1 MISRPLAAKSR
12 GDESEVVE
20 WESSL
25 CLLYPDDVPRRFIG
39 DLVSNVPNCWT
50 LRVGEDGVSEEFL
63 LLACDGLWDVMD
75 ADDAVRVTR
84 SLLFEKKWSAKE
96 AAARLAQL
104 AIHLRS
110 SDNVTVVVVRF
121 C

>member
-1 MISRPLAAKSR
+1 
-12 GDESEVVE
+12 
-20 WESSL
+20 
-25 CLLYPDDVPRRFIG
+25 
-39 DLVSNVPNCWT
+39 
-50 LRVGEDGVSEEFL
+50 
-63 LLACDGLWDVMD
+63 MD
-75 ADDAVRVTR
+75 ADDAFRVTR